1 MGSRL
6 YKMFR
11 HVVIGVL
18 GVLETRVAGVAS
30 EVGVSDITLAIS
42 G

>member
-1 MGSRL
+1 MLG
-6 YKMFR
+6 
-11 HVVIGVL
+11 HVAIGVL

-30 EVGVSDITLAIS
+30 EVAVSDIMLAIS